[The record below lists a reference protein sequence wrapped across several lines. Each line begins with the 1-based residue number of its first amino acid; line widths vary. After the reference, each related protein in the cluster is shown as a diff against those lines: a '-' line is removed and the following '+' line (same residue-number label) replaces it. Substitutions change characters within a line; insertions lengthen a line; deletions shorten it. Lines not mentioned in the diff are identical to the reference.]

1 MSKFCGNCGTELADD
16 AMFCGNCGN
25 TMATQPAEAP
35 ATPVAPVAEA
45 PAAPA
50 APVTAAVE
58 AVKKNKNKIVKM
70 LIPAV
75 AVVLALAIVICAF
88 AIPRGD
94 EDNYFMSY
102 SKEVRY
108 DEDGDVIGTYEIKY
122 DKPNRVSY
130 YLNQYEGTTEIYDE
144 DTDSYKEID
153 YTYKKEITIDYK
165 SNKIS
170 SISVVEEDSRPDS
183 NPLSFELNFDY
194 SGGHASDSYTVT
206 REEYD
211 SENSYWDD
219 EKYEFVEVYKTVE
232 TTYTIDITY
241 DGKDVTLV
249 LTSDEEDSGSTTL
262 KIEEKGKKKTVETKW
277 VEEKTLED
285 SDGYPIYD
293 DEGNPKTEKV
303 DHIRVDVR
311 TYDKYGNQLTAET
324 KEDDDVTYT
333 YTAEYDGK
341 NLISSE
347 SERTRE
353 EYDYETGKTK
363 TITETVKVECEYDKK
378 DNLISRK
385 EKTDGDTTYEYEAE
399 YDGELILREEYVH
412 YYGDGDKSK
421 SEVEYEYD
429 KKGRMINQTH
439 YYNDEKSSV
448 VEFDESDGNEYTYKV
463 YRYDGGDQVK
473 DGKYVV
479 KYKGDKPVA
488 TTVYDADGEIMEEMT
503 FNKRGQMLTEVEYD
517 YEDDAN
523 GKPEVYKSSE
533 TTYEYKYASAKN
545 RAIVDLA
552 EWIVDD

>member
-102 SKEVRY
+102 HKEVRY
-108 DEDGDVIGTYEIKY
+108 DEDGDIIGTYEIKY
-122 DKPNRVSY
+122 DKPNRISY
-130 YLNQYEGTTEIYDE
+130 YLEQREGTTEIYDE

-153 YTYKKEITIDYK
+153 YTYKNEITIDYK

-170 SISVVEEDSRPDS
+170 SVSVVEEDSRPDS

-194 SGGHASDSYTVT
+194 SSGHASDSYTVT

-399 YDGELILREEYVH
+399 YDGDLILRKEEVY
-412 YYGDGDKSK
+412 YYGNGDKSK
-421 SEVEYEYD
+421 TEVEYEYD
-429 KKGRMINQTH
+429 KKGRLVSETS

-448 VEFDESDGNEYTYKV
+448 IEFDENDGNEYTYKV
-463 YRYDGGDQVK
+463 YSYQGGDQIK
-473 DGKYVV
+473 DGKYVY
-479 KYKGDKPVA
+479 KYKGDKVVA
-488 TTVYDADGEIMEEMT
+488 ETFYDADGEISYEET
-503 FNKRGQMLTEVEYD
+503 LNKRGQTLTFVGYD

-523 GKPEVYKSSE
+523 GKPEVYKSYE
-533 TTYEYKYASAKN
+533 ITCEYKYASAKN

>member
-16 AMFCGNCGN
+16 AMFCGNCGT
-25 TMATQPAEAP
+25 TMGTQPAEAT
-35 ATPVAPVAEA
+35 APVAPVAEA

-50 APVTAAVE
+50 APVAAAVE
-58 AVKKNKNKIVKM
+58 AVKKNKNKIIKM

-94 EDNYFMSY
+94 EDNYFMNY
-102 SKEVRY
+102 RKEVRY
-108 DEDGDVIGTYEIKY
+108 NEDGDIIGTEEIKY
-122 DKPNRVSY
+122 DKPNRAVY
-130 YLNQYEGTTEIYDE
+130 YLREYEGTTEIYDE

-153 YTYKKEITIDYK
+153 YTYKQEITIDYK

-170 SISVVEEDSRPDS
+170 SVSVVEEDSRPDS
-183 NPLSFELNFDY
+183 NPLNFELTFDY

-211 SENSYWDD
+211 SENSYWD
-219 EKYEFVEVYKTVE
+219 EETYEFVEVYKTVE

-241 DGKDVTLV
+241 DGKDVTIV
-249 LTSDEEDSGSTTL
+249 KTSDEEDSGSVTL
-262 KIEEKGKKKTVETKW
+262 KIEEKGKKKTVEEKW
-277 VEEKTLED
+277 VEEKVLED
-285 SDGYPIYD
+285 SNGYPIYD

-303 DHIRVDVR
+303 DHVEVDVR

-324 KEDDDVTYT
+324 KKDDDVTYT

-378 DNLISRK
+378 DNLISKK

-399 YDGELILREEYVH
+399 YDGDLILNEKTVS

-429 KKGRMINQTH
+429 KKGRLVSETR

-448 VEFDESDGNEYTYKV
+448 IEFDENDGNEYTYKL
-463 YRYDGGDQVK
+463 YSYQGGDQIK
-473 DGKYVV
+473 EGKCVV

-488 TTVYDADGEIMEEMT
+488 TTVYDADGEITEEIT
-503 FNKRGQMLTEVEYD
+503 LNKRGQILTSIHYS

-545 RAIVDLA
+545 RAIIDLA
-552 EWIVDD
+552 SWIVD